1 MLHNYKHKT
10 QKSKRHREKAGSA
23 PGTITYLGNRKGA
36 PSNID
41 CITYSDSHYEKTSI
55 QKPED
60 LNPLGLSEFR
70 QWINIIGLSDE
81 TFMTRIG
88 AITGLSNLVVED
100 IVNTDQRPKIDEFE
114 NYIFGVFKMLYLDEN
129 QQIVK
134 EHIALILNKNQVYV
148 YQEIQ
153 ADVFE
158 RVRKRIAEKSGR
170 IRTRSADY
178 LFFALLDAIIDSY
191 FTVLDHTEQNL
202 DQLEEEIYNNPTHK
216 TAFKIQQ
223 LRKEILNLRT
233 WMGPVRDI
241 LGRLI
246 QTDSPLISSDTKVYL
261 RDALDHAQ
269 EVHETLQIQREL
281 AFSLMEMYMSSMSN
295 RMNEVMKVLT
305 IMASI
310 FIPLTFITGVYGM
323 NFRNMPELEWEYG
336 YFIALGIM
344 LLAFISLILFF
355 KKKGWF

>member
-1 MLHNYKHKT
+1 V
-10 QKSKRHREKAGSA
+10 
-23 PGTITYLGNRKGA
+23 
-36 PSNID
+36 
-41 CITYSDSHYEKTSI
+41 
-55 QKPED
+55 
-60 LNPLGLSEFR
+60 
-70 QWINIIGLSDE
+70 GLSDE
-81 TFMTRIG
+81 ALMANIG
-88 AITGLSNLVVED
+88 VVTGLSNLVVED

-114 NYIFGVFKMLYLDEN
+114 NYIFGVFKMLYLDDN
-129 QQIVK
+129 QHIVK

-170 IRTRSADY
+170 IRSRSADY

-202 DQLEEEIYNNPTHK
+202 DYLEEEIYNNPTHQ

-223 LRKEILNLRT
+223 IRKEILNLRS
-233 WMGPVRDI
+233 WMGPVREI

-246 QTDSPLISSDTKVYL
+246 QSDSALISNDTKVYL

-310 FIPLTFITGVYGM
+310 FIPLTFIAGVYGM
-323 NFRNMPELEWEYG
+323 NFKNMPELEWEYG
-336 YFIALGIM
+336 YFLALGVM
-344 LLAFISLILFF
+344 VLVFISLLLYFR
-355 KKKGWF
+355 KKKWF